1 MVPDARRCT
10 RPGLPTVVTHFGSP
24 LVLVFSVLEFGLA
37 ILGLAEL
44 RVFELLRVRL
54 EFEFAA

>member
-1 MVPDARRCT
+1 
-10 RPGLPTVVTHFGSP
+10 VVTHFGSP